1 MHTRRLALATTLI
14 ALAAALSGCAGSRHS
29 ASFSSSSSSNF
40 SSSAGAPF
48 AVDPRCRNGSACL
61 YNGHYNPGEREYAEK
76 EARRLNEAEYQRL
89 VHSSW

>member
-14 ALAAALSGCAGSRHS
+14 TLMAALSGCSSTRHPAASTAS
-29 ASFSSSSSSNF
+29 A
-40 SSSAGAPF
+40 AGAPF
-48 AVDPRCRNGSACL
+48 AVDSSCRRGSSCM
-61 YNGHYNPGEREYAEK
+61 YNGHYDPGEREYAEK